1 MLQLQGLAVWP
12 GVAIGKVLI
21 LDQIG
26 FRISSS
32 QIQSSDRH
40 NKTQRLPKAVV
51 DTAIGLGLACQQS
64 THYSAKQFGDIG
76 CFHQR
81 LPQALIPPSW
91 IAEV

>member
-12 GVAIGKVLI
+12 GVAIRKVLI

-51 DTAIGLGLACQQS
+51 DTAIGLGLASQKWP
-64 THYSAKQFGDIG
+64 HLPAKQFGDIG

-81 LPQALIPPSW
+81 LPQPLIPPRW
-91 IAEV
+91 IVEV